1 MKDLATRPA
10 LPIHLTALLLA
21 VLLALAGCAGKGSSP
36 AEDTARAPARQPSS
50 AAPGGKDSYV
60 VKRGDTLF
68 SIALDQGLD
77 YRELAAWNNIDNPNR
92 ILVGQV
98 LRVRAPGTAAAAEGV
113 VVRPIAAGA
122 AVEQRPLSAGASPAG
137 EQRSPAATA
146 DLFKRSPLAGKEPYS
161 EQALARAQ
169 AQAAEPVVAVA
180 PAAARPE
187 ARPDVRPEARPEAK
201 AEMKTEAKPEA
212 RPDARPEAKA
222 DSGDAAGND
231 EVNWM
236 WPANGKLVATFSEG
250 GNKGIDIA
258 GKAGDSVVAAA
269 GGKVVYSGT
278 GLRGYGKLVIVKH
291 NNTFLTAYAH
301 NQNVLVR
308 EGQSVGKGQKIAEM
322 GNTDADQ
329 VKLHFEIRRQGKP
342 VDPLKLL
349 PGR

>member
-1 MKDLATRPA
+1 MKDQVPLPA
-10 LPIHLTALLLA
+10 LPILLLA
-21 VLLALAGCAGKGSSP
+21 VLLAVPLVLAGCAGKGSAP
-36 AEDTARAPARQPSS
+36 AEEAARVPARQAGP
-50 AAPGGKDSYV
+50 ATPGSRDGYV
-60 VKRGDTLF
+60 VKRGDTLY
-68 SIALDQGLD
+68 SIALDHGLD

-98 LRVRAPGTAAAAEGV
+98 LRVRAPGAAPAAEGV

-122 AVEQRPLSAGASPAG
+122 AVEQRPLTASAPPTG

-146 DLFKRSPLAGKEPYS
+146 DLFKRAPLAGKEPYS

-180 PAAARPE
+180 PAAAKAE
-187 ARPDVRPEARPEAK
+187 ARPEGKPEVKTEMKTEAKAEARPEAK
-201 AEMKTEAKPEA
+201 ADNEA
-212 RPDARPEAKA
+212 R
-222 DSGDAAGND
+222 SGDASGND
-231 EVNWM
+231 EVSWM

-250 GNKGIDIA
+250 GNKGIDIS
-258 GKAGDSVVAAA
+258 GKAGDSVVAA
-269 GGKVVYSGT
+269 GSGKVVYSGS

-301 NQNVLVR
+301 NQNVLVK